1 MQKLKILT
9 IIVLIIICIYNSGR
23 VIYRLIEPEFPLIQV
38 YKKRLQDIEF
48 PLIFQICLNEPKTNW
63 YKSIRWKLA
72 IQYPACQNLDLHD
85 YIYFKN
91 KSPSFIVFT
100 FNVQKNLGVCLFPEE
115 RNKATSRSLKFDRLT
130 YSGPTIILGKDGK
143 RIFRI
148 STWHA
153 TLQLKRVKIKLNGG
167 LAFKP
172 ISITL

>member
-1 MQKLKILT
+1 MYSLEFLQNSLSKWNNLIKKIHVSVGNDKYMT
-9 IIVLIIICIYNSGR
+9 IMG
-23 VIYRLIEPEFPLIQV
+23 
-38 YKKRLQDIEF
+38 
-48 PLIFQICLNEPKTNW
+48 
-63 YKSIRWKLA
+63 KSINWKLA
-72 IQYPACQNLDLHD
+72 EQYPACQNLDLHD

-115 RNKATSRSLKFDRLT
+115 RNKATSRSLKFNRLT

-143 RIFRI
+143 RTFLDFYMTCKILK
-148 STWHA
+148 TK
-153 TLQLKRVKIKLNGG
+153 LKRVKIKLKGG